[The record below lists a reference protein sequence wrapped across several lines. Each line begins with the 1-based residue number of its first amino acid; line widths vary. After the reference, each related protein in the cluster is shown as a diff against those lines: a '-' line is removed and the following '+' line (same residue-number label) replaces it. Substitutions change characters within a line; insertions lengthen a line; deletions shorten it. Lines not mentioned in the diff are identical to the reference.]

1 MLAAIDARSVDMMR
15 KLKAT
20 IIGVALV
27 LASLGEPASSETA
40 NYRMPGCRSF
50 AKQDNDSRYLFASGV
65 CSGLI
70 EALISLTPAL
80 APEIRSCPPSNIT
93 TGQGALVVVQFIDA
107 RPARLN
113 DGFLPLAIEAFQN
126 AWPC

>member
-1 MLAAIDARSVDMMR
+1 MMR

-70 EALISLTPAL
+70 SL